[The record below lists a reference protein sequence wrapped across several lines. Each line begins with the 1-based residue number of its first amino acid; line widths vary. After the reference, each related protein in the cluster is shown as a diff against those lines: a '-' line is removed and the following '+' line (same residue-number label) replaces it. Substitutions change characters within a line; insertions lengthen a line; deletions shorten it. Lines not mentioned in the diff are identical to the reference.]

1 MNIIYCPVTST
12 CRLNRNTVNFV
23 RSFFVVAALAGV
35 VMWRKY
41 RGSGSSDNNTGVDV
55 NEMYGEDEYY
65 QYTESRHQT
74 SVVDEN
80 DYYDNDDDED

>member
-1 MNIIYCPVTST
+1 MNIIFCPVTST
-12 CRLNRNTVNFV
+12 CRFNRNTVNFV
-23 RSFFVVAALAGV
+23 SSFLWLLLLQVLKL
-35 VMWRKY
+35 WKKY